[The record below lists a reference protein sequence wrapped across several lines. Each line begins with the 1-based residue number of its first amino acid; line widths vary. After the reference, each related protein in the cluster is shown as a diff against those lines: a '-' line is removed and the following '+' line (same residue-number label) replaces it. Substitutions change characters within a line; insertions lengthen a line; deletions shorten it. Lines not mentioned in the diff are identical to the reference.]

1 MGFCVFIFAEG
12 LSPNGHFAGIFDAH
26 VDSALE
32 NKNQQKHIQWRK
44 EIDKLKNLRNLLCFD
59 WSNLKKKKKLFEN

>member
-1 MGFCVFIFAEG
+1 M
-12 LSPNGHFAGIFDAH
+12 
-26 VDSALE
+26 DSALE

-59 WSNLKKKKKLFEN
+59 WSNLKKKKLFEN